1 MRLVNVETVYAE
13 LLKGDYIILAGAVH
27 QFLQTG
33 FQALFGSLQRLD
45 CKAFRTARFE
55 FFKTFFDFRNLLL
68 QKSLLSFLRYGDSL
82 KLAVSND
89 DCIVVAGCNSA
100 AELLTVSWFKVFFGC
115 GENIGRRIQTEKF
128 TCPLFGQV
136 VRNDKQRLLA
146 QAESLAF
153 HRRGYHFKSLARTN
167 LVCKERIASVEDV
180 CNGVLLMLTELDFG
194 VHTAEHD
201 MAAVV
206 LTRTGRIEKLIV
218 LGDKLLSPVGV
229 SPNPIP
235 ERIFDRLLLL
245 LCKGRFL
252 GVEHTALTP
261 IGIGYGVI
269 DTHITQIQSVL
280 QNLICVGSLC
290 SIGHIGVYIAV
301 GRLRLACNV
310 PLCRERRI
318 VDFDGSPQIIRRLK
332 GLHHK
337 LLNIGLVNPRCTQ
350 ANLNLRSIKVFG
362 LCRFKSFHII
372 EDEVVFFRTL
382 GVLQGFLIVGELFT
396 DVTGKEIVCRSPS
409 IGAVWLSVEI
419 HIDNATQIACE
430 FFFGFAGELRHIRH
444 INLGFFCDGNCQ
456 SFRSGVNGCYD
467 LARLDRAFGEHIR
480 FAFEIVVLVEN
491 FQGAKQIV
499 GAVIGKGES
508 VATAVDKT
516 VLCGEIVVEFVQL
529 SLGLSDRLVGDISV
543 HLLTD

>member
-1 MRLVNVETVYAE
+1 MCFVNVETVNAE
-13 LLKGDYIILAGAVH
+13 LFKSDYIILTGAVH
-27 QFLQTG
+27 QLLQTG

-82 KLAVSND
+82 KLAVSDD
-89 DCIVVAGCNSA
+89 DCIIVAGCNSA
-100 AELLTVSWFKVFFGC
+100 AELLTVSRFKVLFGC

-128 TCPLFGQV
+128 TCPLFGQM
-136 VRNDKQRLLA
+136 VRNNKQRLLA

-167 LVCKERIASVEDV
+167 FVCKERIASVEDV
-180 CNGVLLMLTELDFG
+180 CNGVLLMLTEFDFG

-201 MAAVV
+201 MASVV
-206 LTRTGRIEKLIV
+206 LTRTGGIEKLVV
-218 LGDKLLSPVGV
+218 LGYKLLSAVGV
-229 SPNPIP
+229 FPNPIT
-235 ERIFDRLLLL
+235 ERIFDCLLLL
-245 LCKGRFL
+245 LCEGRFL
-252 GVEHTALTP
+252 GVEYTAFTP
-261 IGIGYGVI
+261 IGVGNGII
-269 DTHITQIQSVL
+269 DTHITQIQSIL

-290 SIGHIGVYIAV
+290 TVGHIGVYIAV
-301 GRLRLACNV
+301 GRLRFAGDV
-310 PLCRERRI
+310 PLCRERRV
-318 VDFDGSPQIIRRLK
+318 VDFDAPTQVIRRFK

-337 LLNIGLVNPRCTQ
+337 LLNVRFINPRCTQ
-350 ANLNLRSIKVFG
+350 ANLNLGGIKVFG
-362 LCRFKSFHII
+362 LCRFQSFHII
-372 EDEVVFFRTL
+372 EDEVVFFRSL
-382 GVLQGFLIVGELFT
+382 GVLQGFLIVGEFFT
-396 DVTGKEIVCRSPS
+396 DVTGKEIIGGSPCVR
-409 IGAVWLSVEI
+409 AVGLSVEI

-430 FFFGFAGELRHIRH
+430 FFFGLAGELRHIRH
-444 INLGFFCDGNCQ
+444 INLGFFCDRNCQ

-499 GAVIGKGES
+499 GAVISKGKG

-516 VLCGEIVVEFVQL
+516 VLCGEIVVEFV
-529 SLGLSDRLVGDISV
+529 
-543 HLLTD
+543 